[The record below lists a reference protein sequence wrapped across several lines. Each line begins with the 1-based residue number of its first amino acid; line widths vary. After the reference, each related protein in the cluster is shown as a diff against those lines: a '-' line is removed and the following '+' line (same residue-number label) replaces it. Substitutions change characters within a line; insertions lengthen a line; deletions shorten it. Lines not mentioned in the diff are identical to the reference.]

1 MKYALEFQLKC
12 LLKMPQPTFL
22 PPVPPLVLPT
32 PAHVSSKIAINKNK
46 MVFVLFWRFPVA
58 VLGLTIPRGSDSK
71 GFLRSGQRQKKKIMS
86 TNDYLTEL
94 PLSVVHPPPPQGG
107 IWLRVES
114 CNCIIVASHL
124 ALCVFLSSCSA

>member
-1 MKYALEFQLKC
+1 
-12 LLKMPQPTFL
+12 MPAQNATAYL
-22 PPVPPLVLPT
+22 PPPPSVPPPVLPT

-71 GFLRSGQRQKKKIMS
+71 GFLRSGQRPKKKIMS

-94 PLSVVHPPPPQGG
+94 PLSVVHPPPPKGVFG
-107 IWLRVES
+107 SGSRAV
-114 CNCIIVASHL
+114 IV
-124 ALCVFLSSCSA
+124 